1 MAKRTIVVFGGAG
14 YVGAVLTP
22 ALLAEGYLVRVFDTF
37 WYGKSVFKEEFAN
50 SNLQLIQGD
59 IRNIE
64 EVRSA
69 LKGATDVIHLACI
82 SNDPSFDLDPTL
94 GKSINLDSF
103 APLVKAAKL
112 SGVRRFIYASSSSV
126 YGVKVEEKV
135 TEELSLEPLT
145 DYSKFKAAC
154 EEIILEAHTSDFR
167 CTVLRPATICGV
179 SSRQRFDLSV
189 NILTN
194 HAINLGKI
202 TVFGGSQFRPNL
214 HIQDMA
220 RAYLHILQQDT
231 NIDRE
236 IFNVGG
242 ENLSLDEIALKV
254 QKQVGEH
261 LAIHHSDT
269 DDLRSYRVD
278 SSKILTKLGFKPVY
292 SVDQAIIDLQ
302 KEFLNNKFQDS
313 LENPMYFNIK
323 KMKELSLA

>member
-1 MAKRTIVVFGGAG
+1 MVKRTVVVFGGGG

-22 ALLAEGYLVRVFDTF
+22 ALLAEGYIVRVFDTF
-37 WYGKSVFKEEFAN
+37 WYGKNVFKEVLTN
-50 SNLQLIQGD
+50 PNLRLIQGD

-64 EVRSA
+64 EVRGV

-82 SNDPSFDLDPTL
+82 SNDPSFDLDPGL

-112 SGVRRFIYASSSSV
+112 SGIHRFIYASSSSV

-145 DYSKFKAAC
+145 DYSKFKATC
-154 EEIILEAHTSDFR
+154 EEIILDAHTSDFK

-179 SSRQRFDLSV
+179 SLRQRFDLSV

-194 HAINLGKI
+194 HAISLGKI

-220 RAYLHILQQDT
+220 RAYLHILQQDK

-254 QKQVGEH
+254 QKQVGKRLE
-261 LAIHHSDT
+261 IHHSHS

-278 SSKILTKLGFKPVY
+278 SSKILTKLGFKPIY
-292 SVDQAIIDLQ
+292 SVEQAIIDLQ
-302 KEFLNNKFQDS
+302 SEFENKKFQDS
-313 LENPMYFNIK
+313 LENSMYFNIK
-323 KMKELSLA
+323 RMKELSLA

>member
-50 SNLQLIQGD
+50 SDLQLIQGD

-82 SNDPSFDLDPTL
+82 SNDPSFDLDPRL

-154 EEIILEAHTSDFR
+154 EEITLEAHTSDFR

-214 HIQDMA
+214 HIKDMA
-220 RAYLHILQQDT
+220 RAYLHVLQQDK
-231 NIDRE
+231 NVDRE

-254 QKQVGEH
+254 QKQVGEP

-269 DDLRSYRVD
+269 NDLRSYRVD
-278 SSKILTKLGFKPVY
+278 SSKILTKLGFKPIY

-302 KEFLNNKFQDS
+302 KEFLSNRFQDS